1 MCSLGWGKIFYLWI
15 LESLMKSWELFK
27 GAMQEILS
35 QPLLF
40 YNKFEL
46 FIFFNWNTNNKKN
59 SKVGQMLLQ
68 WENFSPANLA
78 GEPGRLTA
86 YGGEL
91 RSPASVSVTCPSWAH
106 WHVFS
111 LFMLDFILAFL
122 SMSERDVISRRR
134 AFCYFPSFNTNPS
147 IIFLVCLDA
156 EEFFREVASTVGCG
170 MRSSAYW
177 ESFFF
182 SRTNE

>member
-1 MCSLGWGKIFYLWI
+1 
-15 LESLMKSWELFK
+15 
-27 GAMQEILS
+27 
-35 QPLLF
+35 
-40 YNKFEL
+40 
-46 FIFFNWNTNNKKN
+46 
-59 SKVGQMLLQ
+59 MLLQ

-86 YGGEL
+86 YGGEIWC
-91 RSPASVSVTCPSWAH
+91 PASVSVTCPRRAH
-106 WHVFS
+106 WHGFS

-156 EEFFREVASTVGCG
+156 EEFFREVASPVGCG

-182 SRTNE
+182 LEPMNNITSHHIKNLLLHLNAEKVRQKKSSGHFTLPNAKAQK